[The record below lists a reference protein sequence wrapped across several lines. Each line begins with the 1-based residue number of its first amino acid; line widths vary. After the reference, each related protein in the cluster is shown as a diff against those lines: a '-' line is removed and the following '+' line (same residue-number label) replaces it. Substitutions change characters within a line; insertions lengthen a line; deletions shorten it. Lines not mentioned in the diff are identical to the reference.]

1 MRPIL
6 VKSYGNIYPVPYECF
21 LEVEEALLAW
31 HIEDAVFYE
40 KDMVRI
46 SFEGDYFPCDEVG
59 EIFKKYH
66 NKDTQGK
73 LDCMDL
79 EAWTLTRHSYQALEM
94 YRVNTSTLDKAL
106 ENV

>member
-6 VKSYGNIYPVPYECF
+6 VKVYGSLYPVPYECF
-21 LEVEEALLAW
+21 LETENILLAW

-40 KDMVRI
+40 NEMVRI

-59 EIFKKYH
+59 ELFRNYH
-66 NKDTQGK
+66 NEKTEGK
-73 LDCMDL
+73 LDCIDL
-79 EAWTLTRHSYQALEM
+79 EAWTLTRHSYQSLAM
-94 YRVNTSTLDKAL
+94 YRVNTASLDKAL